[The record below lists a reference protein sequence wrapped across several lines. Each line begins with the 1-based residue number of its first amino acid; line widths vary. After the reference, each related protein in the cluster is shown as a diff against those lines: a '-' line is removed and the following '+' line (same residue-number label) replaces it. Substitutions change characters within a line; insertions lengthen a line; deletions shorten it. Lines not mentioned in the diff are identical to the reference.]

1 VLALILA
8 WRVDVNEFSLHL
20 FYRNRLVRCYLGA
33 TNPKR
38 CPHPFTGF
46 DPTDDILLRDFS
58 SRRDAKYSGPY
69 PILNAALNTSHG
81 QRLAWQERK
90 AESFVF
96 TPRYCGFDFQEER
109 ENEGI
114 GAKKDLLQKYQSY
127 RPTESYSY
135 ANGGP
140 TLALP

>member
-1 VLALILA
+1 MASIWSDVTASAACNSISINDTSRLAVGTSVRIRQCPCNWETWQLLILFVAPLVLALILA

-58 SRRDAKYSGPY
+58 LRRGAKYSGPH
-69 PILNAALNTSHG
+69 PLLNAH
-81 QRLAWQERK
+81 
-90 AESFVF
+90 
-96 TPRYCGFDFQEER
+96 
-109 ENEGI
+109 
-114 GAKKDLLQKYQSY
+114 
-127 RPTESYSY
+127 
-135 ANGGP
+135 
-140 TLALP
+140 